1 MLNGASVHWTQKPEN
16 RLKLKRVLKQAAVA
30 KRAKDK
36 LSKAERIVKK
46 QVKAKKIVPTAEDE
60 ASIIVNGWKL
70 TLGPGRIK
78 IEQS

>member
-16 RLKLKRVLKQAAVA
+16 KTKLRKVLKQAAVA

-46 QVKAKKIVPTAEDE
+46 HVKAKKIVANPEE
-60 ASIIVNGWKL
+60 AVNIVLNGWKL
-70 TLGPGRIK
+70 TLGHRKIT